1 MRLLTILFLAASLAG
16 SLLSPASAQSTTG
29 PNGYQCIVRH
39 PITARRVIVV
49 HVEEEGDFEAT
60 ARVRKG
66 IMTIVYGSQFQ
77 SMPALFQRLAQHHEC
92 GHFDLTTRNEYLA
105 NCYALRRL
113 DEEGLLTAANTRLIR
128 DEQCG
133 LGELG
138 DAQGGSGVAW
148 WEETRKLCRDL
159 DLPPCPGS

>member
-1 MRLLTILFLAASLAG
+1 MRFSIFLLLAATFACAM
-16 SLLSPASAQSTTG
+16 LSPVSAQSTIG

-39 PITARRVIVV
+39 PVSARRVVVV
-49 HVEEEGDFEAT
+49 HVQEDDDFQVT
-60 ARVRKG
+60 AQVRKG
-66 IMTIVYGSQFQ
+66 VMTIVYGNQFQ

-92 GHFDLTTRNEYLA
+92 GHFDLPTRNEYLA

-133 LGELG
+133 VG
-138 DAQGGSGVAW
+138 DLTRGGSGTSW
-148 WEETRKLCRDL
+148 WEETRKLCSDL
-159 DLPPCPGS
+159 NLPPCPGS